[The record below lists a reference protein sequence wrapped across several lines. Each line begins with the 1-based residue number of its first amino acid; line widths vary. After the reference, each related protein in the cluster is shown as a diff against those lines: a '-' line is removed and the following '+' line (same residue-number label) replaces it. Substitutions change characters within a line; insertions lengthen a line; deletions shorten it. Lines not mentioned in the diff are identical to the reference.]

1 MAEDF
6 KEFSREEAQGLVF
19 HGVPLQSATVP
30 AVQQTTTIAPEPV
43 KNTLGSRVKSV
54 AKNPDASS
62 LVDTVG
68 SAFKQL
74 QPLTP
79 KPEAPSSIHGLVDE
93 ITSNWKP
100 LAVGLGLGA
109 AAMYAS
115 RSGSKTPPSEG
126 GGSIKRAE
134 PTFAAEP
141 PPPPTVAPQTSRTL
155 EESAA
160 LANSLKPPPTPVEK
174 AEALL
179 GHDSPSAINRSVPPR
194 MGPNQFTGSTAPGTF
209 PSPAAPMGV
218 PPAPPAPINAIPEV
232 ANPIN
237 VPDVTEKKTRLHGE
251 EKNIRDAE
259 IARIANNS
267 VEIPGKPGMRANYVK
282 PIVPPLNP
290 ETGKPWIGSGGY
302 NYLASQVGH
311 EAAPEAWKALYG
323 EQNIPHKQVQA
334 DYAEARKLAGV
345 PPKTKGGA
353 FGTPTEIPNF
363 IKGHATP
370 GFLGVLAGLGLLGAA
385 GSSKGQE
392 AMAKAGEAIKNIGI
406 APEALLRGKG
416 DELGQLGGAYV
427 NAGNAQYKAQ
437 LEEQLK
443 TETNKTRRSEL
454 LNELDKIKAPFKR

>member
-79 KPEAPSSIHGLVDE
+79 KPEAPSAIHGLVDE

-100 LAVGLGLGA
+100 LAIGLGLGA

-115 RSGSKTPPSEG
+115 RSGNKTPPSEG
-126 GGSIKRAE
+126 GASIKRAE

-209 PSPAAPMGV
+209 PSPAAPIGGMTSPASTPLVTPEITGQTGAAAE
-218 PPAPPAPINAIPEV
+218 PPAVKATRAARRSTEQMAIDKAATSATGPERWLTSQLGGKE
-232 ANPIN
+232 NYQSFI
-237 VPDVTEKKTRLHGE
+237 DTF
-251 EKNIRDAE
+251 
-259 IARIANNS
+259 NN
-267 VEIPGKPGMRANYVK
+267 GKPYSSLDEVYKTVENNLGGPNKAEFRKAGKDIPTARQKEIGPVK
-282 PIVPPLNP
+282 PGPKEL
-290 ETGKPWIGSGGY
+290 EKFKQTGKLSGG
-302 NYLASQVGH
+302 
-311 EAAPEAWKALYG
+311 
-323 EQNIPHKQVQA
+323 
-334 DYAEARKLAGV
+334 
-345 PPKTKGGA
+345 
-353 FGTPTEIPNF
+353 
-363 IKGHATP
+363 ATP
-370 GFLGVLAGLGLLGAA
+370 GMLLSLAGNVLGGIGIAKALKEGDTASAGLGAIDQILANASMLAGKQGALGAIGSAA
-385 GSSKGQE
+385 GRLSPFMIGMTPTAVSSGTL
-392 AMAKAGEAIKNIGI
+392 NS
-406 APEALLRGKG
+406 PEAQALFRNARPT
-416 DELGQLGGAYV
+416 GAV
-427 NAGNAQYKAQ
+427 
-437 LEEQLK
+437 
-443 TETNKTRRSEL
+443 
-454 LNELDKIKAPFKR
+454 PPP